1 VDESWLNTDDNKQ
14 VENNDLQENTET
26 IETKDDIE
34 LEETNENQG
43 DIFEWDNIPWIN
55 NEDEEEIKPIEPLDG
70 GSGFEASPEV
80 DVLDNINL
88 EENNLEEEKE
98 DIEIVDDK
106 EELEPIVELSTE
118 DNEDENIEDKD
129 VDKNIEQKSVM
140 NEDDEENID
149 DDIDDE
155 DVENKDEDVEY
166 KQQDNDMKEN
176 EEKENEDIEEE
187 EIEDEDIDLEI
198 EEEKEEWT
206 QRETNVEIDDDKSD
220 LQKKFYELIRETKN
234 VHELVNKDLSEWFDL
249 LWWND
254 DRKKIIYKIFVWD
267 NFVNI
272 DRIETLKD
280 DESEE
285 TNTLSFV
292 LKDTSLKVNVDDELL
307 YDEVEDLLENPGK
320 KMQVSEKLNK
330 FIFLVTEEY
339 KKIENQKK
347 EKEKRNEIK
356 WIFRNF

>member
-1 VDESWLNTDDNKQ
+1 
-14 VENNDLQENTET
+14 
-26 IETKDDIE
+26 
-34 LEETNENQG
+34 
-43 DIFEWDNIPWIN
+43 
-55 NEDEEEIKPIEPLDG
+55 
-70 GSGFEASPEV
+70 
-80 DVLDNINL
+80 
-88 EENNLEEEKE
+88 
-98 DIEIVDDK
+98 
-106 EELEPIVELSTE
+106 
-118 DNEDENIEDKD
+118 
-129 VDKNIEQKSVM
+129 
-140 NEDDEENID
+140 
-149 DDIDDE
+149 
-155 DVENKDEDVEY
+155 
-166 KQQDNDMKEN
+166 
-176 EEKENEDIEEE
+176 
-187 EIEDEDIDLEI
+187 
-198 EEEKEEWT
+198 
-206 QRETNVEIDDDKSD
+206 VEIDDDKSD

-254 DRKKIIYKIFVWD
+254 DRKKIMYKIFVWD

-339 KKIENQKK
+339 KKIEKQKK
-347 EKEKRNEIK
+347 EKEKKNQIK
-356 WIFRNF
+356 WIFRNFMF